1 MQQALPSVKCWRMN
15 RISSRRRKMKNRYFL
30 LLSLIMISLFM
41 IGCKATPSETIEATP
56 ITSPDV
62 IIAEGHFVP
71 EQNLYL
77 TFLAQGKVKEI
88 MVKKGDQVSAGQVL
102 AKLSDS
108 EPAVAN
114 LTAAKLELASAE
126 QALNILKRTSDL
138 ATAQAQL
145 NLANA
150 QDAYNKALWNQ
161 KELDTPQV
169 TDQNKIDAINATIII
184 AQDKVEKAQK
194 EYDKF
199 SETSDSDPLKAAA
212 LNNLAQAKMNLR
224 NAQNNLNFNYLD
236 PSNQDVLISAG
247 KVEVARAQL
256 ADAQKEYDRLKDGP
270 DPEKLAIAQAR
281 LDNANAQVAAAQYA
295 VDNYEIKAPFTG
307 VVADVNIAVGQQV
320 SPSAWAIAV
329 IDPSNWYVDTSDLT
343 EYDIVNV
350 TLGDTVAI
358 TVDAIP
364 ELEFVGT
371 VNEISTAP
379 KTSAGDILYTVH
391 ILVQEPDPRIKW
403 GMTAEV
409 TFPSVQ

>member
-1 MQQALPSVKCWRMN
+1 
-15 RISSRRRKMKNRYFL
+15 MKKRLVL
-30 LLSLIMISLFM
+30 LISLVLIASLL
-41 IGCKATPSETIEATP
+41 IGCQATTAAPTTATPV
-56 ITSPDV
+56 TSPDAV
-62 IIAEGHFVP
+62 VSEAHFVP

-77 TFLAQGKVKEI
+77 SFLAQGRVAEVL
-88 MVKKGDQVSAGQVL
+88 VKKGDTITNGQVL

-126 QALNILKRTSDL
+126 QALNILKRTADL

-161 KELDTPQV
+161 KELNTPQV
-169 TDQNKIDAINATIII
+169 TDQNKIDAINAAIII
-184 AQDKVEKAQK
+184 AQDKVDKAQK
-194 EYDKF
+194 EYDKY
-199 SETSDSDPLKAAA
+199 SETADSDPLKAAA
-212 LNNLAQAKMNLR
+212 LNNLAQAKMNLH
-224 NAQNNLNFNYLD
+224 NAQNNRIYNYLD

-247 KVEVARAQL
+247 KVEVAKAQL

-295 VDNYEIKAPFTG
+295 VDNYVIKAPFSG
-307 VVADVNIAVGQQV
+307 VVADVNIAAGQQV
-320 SPSAWAIAV
+320 SPASWAIAV
-329 IDPSNWYVDTSDLT
+329 INPSNWYVDTSDLT

-350 TLGDTVAI
+350 AVDDTVAV
-358 TVDAIP
+358 TVDALP
-364 ELEFVGT
+364 ELELVGT
-371 VNEISTAP
+371 VKEISSAP

-391 ILVQEPDPRIKW
+391 ILIKDPDPRIKW

-409 TFPSVQ
+409 TFPAAQ